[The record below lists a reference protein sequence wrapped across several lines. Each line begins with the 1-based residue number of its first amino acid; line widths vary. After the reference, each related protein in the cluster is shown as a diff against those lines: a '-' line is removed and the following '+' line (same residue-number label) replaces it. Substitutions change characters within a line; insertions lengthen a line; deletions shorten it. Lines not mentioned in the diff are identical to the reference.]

1 MNNIFK
7 KRVLSIRYIVK
18 IGGFL
23 LKRYSATT
31 YAVLGLLTT
40 HCRTGY
46 DIKRMIDTSLSHFWK
61 VSYGQIYPSLK
72 LLVEDGLLE
81 RHPPTIDHKVERVEY
96 QLTFA
101 GQQAL
106 KEWLHEPIEKF
117 SYEKNEV
124 LLRLFLSDDGDTTTM
139 IQQIEKYRS
148 VQYERL
154 ETYKLLEHSWHMG
167 TMTTQKKRALMT
179 ISFGKKIART
189 IIEWCDEA
197 IIQLR

>member
-1 MNNIFK
+1 M
-7 KRVLSIRYIVK
+7 K

-23 LKRYSATT
+23 LKRYNATT
-31 YAVLGLLTT
+31 YAILGLLTT

-46 DIKRMIDTSLSHFWK
+46 DIKRMIDTSLSHFWRI
-61 VSYGQIYPSLK
+61 SYGQIYPSLK

-81 RHPPTIDHKVERVEY
+81 RHSPTIDHKVERVEY
-96 QLTFA
+96 RLTFA

-124 LLRLFLSDDGDTTTM
+124 LLRLFLSDDGDTATM

-167 TMTTQKKRALMT
+167 TVTTQKKRALMT
-179 ISFGKKIART
+179 LSFGKKIART

-197 IIQLR
+197 IAQLT

>member
-1 MNNIFK
+1 M
-7 KRVLSIRYIVK
+7 
-18 IGGFL
+18 
-23 LKRYSATT
+23 
-31 YAVLGLLTT
+31 
-40 HCRTGY
+40 
-46 DIKRMIDTSLSHFWK
+46 
-61 VSYGQIYPSLK
+61 
-72 LLVEDGLLE
+72 
-81 RHPPTIDHKVERVEY
+81 
-96 QLTFA
+96 TFA